1 MGCDPV
7 KTLGCH
13 LLVGL
18 PLSSVS
24 AGNTRTLDKMHSDH
38 SNLCLR
44 IKLSFKES
52 DLGVIF
58 LKPSETVYNN
68 IALIPWYK
76 CKDGE
81 IRGSQMRG
89 KEK

>member
-1 MGCDPV
+1 M
-7 KTLGCH
+7 
-13 LLVGL
+13 GL

-24 AGNTRTLDKMHSDH
+24 AGNTRTLDKMHSDD

-44 IKLSFKES
+44 IKLNFEASG
-52 DLGVIF
+52 LGAIV

-68 IALIPWYK
+68 VGLIPRYK

-89 KEK
+89 KKNE